1 MSSTTKACLFKAKA
15 LLGVA
20 LVFNLVVVTGCGQ
33 SALFLP
39 ESTETLELSADHP
52 LAQQLAGTPFDG
64 ATAIQVDRAT
74 SNFRLIYP
82 DSNTQLSG
90 KFETT
95 ADGQA
100 YVSSFTIGQGGQ
112 VVTLN
117 INSQKEITDIDTS
130 AGAKW
135 QRVSTAAPSAPTAPR
150 APGSKAVTSDVD
162 AYVAANADLVAMAQ
176 QIDDQGRAQVGK
188 DTASSFPF
196 AFLALS
202 YVWFAPWGVLLT
214 LYFVFQVVVVLDLV
228 L

>member
-1 MSSTTKACLFKAKA
+1 MSSATKVYLFKAKA

-52 LAQQLAGTPFDG
+52 LAQQLADTPFDG
-64 ATAIQVDRAT
+64 ATAIQVDRST
-74 SNFRLIYP
+74 KSFRLVYP
-82 DSNTQLSG
+82 DTNTQLSG
-90 KFETT
+90 KFATT
-95 ADGQA
+95 EEGQA

-112 VVTLN
+112 VVTLK
-117 INSQKEITDIDTS
+117 INSRKEITDIDTS
-130 AGAKW
+130 AGARW
-135 QRVSTAAPSAPTAPR
+135 QRVSTAAPAAPTAPR
-150 APGSKAVTSDVD
+150 APGAKAMASDID
-162 AYVAANADLVAMAQ
+162 AYLDANADLIAMAQ
-176 QIDDQGRAQVGK
+176 QIDDQGGAQFGK
-188 DTASSFPF
+188 DAASSFPF

>member
-1 MSSTTKACLFKAKA
+1 MSSATKVYLFKAKA

-20 LVFNLVVVTGCGQ
+20 LVFNLVIVTGCGQ

-39 ESTETLELSADHP
+39 ESTETIELTADHP
-52 LAQQLAGTPFDG
+52 MTQQLAGTPFDG
-64 ATAIQVDRAT
+64 ATAIQVDRST
-74 SNFRLIYP
+74 NSFRLVYP
-82 DSNTQLSG
+82 DTNTQLSG
-90 KFETT
+90 KFATT
-95 ADGQA
+95 EDGQA
-100 YVSSFTIGQGGQ
+100 YVRSFTIGQGGQ

-117 INSQKEITDIDTS
+117 INSRKEITDIDTS
-130 AGAKW
+130 AGARW

-150 APGSKAVTSDVD
+150 APGSKTATSDVD
-162 AYVAANADLVAMAQ
+162 AYLAANADLVAMAQ
-176 QIDDQGRAQVGK
+176 QIDDQGGAQVGK